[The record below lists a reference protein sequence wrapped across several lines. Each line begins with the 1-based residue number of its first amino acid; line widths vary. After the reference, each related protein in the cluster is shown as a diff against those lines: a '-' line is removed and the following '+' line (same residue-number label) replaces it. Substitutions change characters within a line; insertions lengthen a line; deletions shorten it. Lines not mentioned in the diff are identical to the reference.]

1 MTVASRKRRR
11 HNEAKAAF
19 TCEALEDRKLLSS
32 GFGFPGGLMGGMGRG
47 GSRSAELA
55 SFGAGRQGGFF
66 GGGSMGLGGGM
77 RNPTLLLTAP
87 LLDGG
92 SGSTTPPAPGVFSST
107 GVQQAFQTLQ
117 TDLKNDIPSGSR
129 PTHASI
135 GALQDDLDAI
145 RAGTLSGSA
154 AQTKIQADQADILA
168 SMGLTQAQITQI
180 QSDQQAL
187 QTAIQT
193 ASSAS
198 TSTTTS
204 SPTSTT
210 ASSSPLA
217 PSSAVQSAFS
227 TLQTDLKNDTPS
239 GAQATHSSIG
249 AVQDDLDAIR
259 NGTLTGSAA
268 VTKVQS
274 DTAAVLSSMGLT
286 SAQVSQIQTD
296 QAAVETAI
304 QANSSSGT
312 STTTSSTT
320 ESTLQSV
327 AAYLV
332 GVPGLSGFG
341 MRGPGGFGMGPGW
354 GPRGGFMMGR

>member
-1 MTVASRKRRR
+1 
-11 HNEAKAAF
+11 
-19 TCEALEDRKLLSS
+19 
-32 GFGFPGGLMGGMGRG
+32 
-47 GSRSAELA
+47 
-55 SFGAGRQGGFF
+55 
-66 GGGSMGLGGGM
+66 M

-117 TDLKNDIPSGSR
+117 TDLKNDIPSGSK

-135 GALQDDLDAI
+135 GALQDDLDAM
-145 RAGTLSGSA
+145 RAGTLTGSA
-154 AQTKIQADQADILA
+154 AQTKIQADQAAILA
-168 SMGLTQAQITQI
+168 SMGLTQAQVTQI
-180 QSDQQAL
+180 QSDEQAL
-187 QTAIQT
+187 RSAIQT

-204 SPTSTT
+204 VSTSTSTT
-210 ASSSPLA
+210 ASSSSSASP
-217 PSSAVQSAFS
+217 SAVQSAFS
-227 TLQTDLKNDTPS
+227 TLQTDLKNDTPG
-239 GAQATHSSIG
+239 GAQATHASIG
-249 AVQDDLDAIR
+249 AVRDDLDAIR

-286 SAQVSQIQTD
+286 SAQVAQIQTD

-332 GVPGLSGFG
+332 GLPGVSGFG
-341 MRGPGGFGMGPGW
+341 TRGPGGFGMGSGW